1 MDIVLAQA
9 TEALSSGT
17 AQEILAAVVGILLV
31 ALTWLTR
38 LHLKER
44 AGWETRFEALHEKT
58 LGIALK
64 VQRTIIEL
72 GELPKEDE

>member
-1 MDIVLAQA
+1 MLLAQA
-9 TEALSSGT
+9 TEALSSGN
-17 AQEILAAVVGILLV
+17 AQEILAAVVGLLLI
-31 ALTWLTR
+31 ALTWLAR

-44 AGWETRFEALHEKT
+44 SGWETRLEALNEKT

-72 GELPKEDE
+72 GELPEENE